1 MPRRASKHFGKLAF
15 GTAELASPETLSMTR
30 CHEFGVEALCEL
42 ATEILVAVA
51 AADDDQRFDAAPEL
65 VRRYWG
71 ISYTA
76 LGRQTP
82 PGLLGMGLL
91 PALMLLWMCLERVSV
106 LTHELALQNENSNW
120 PQVHEMV
127 VAWRD
132 CWGEGERAKMAQ
144 ARFSTLTGLT
154 RGTQRRAAYL
164 NSALIT
170 ALSIVQA

>member
-1 MPRRASKHFGKLAF
+1 MPRRIPKHFGRLAF
-15 GTAELASPETLSMTR
+15 GVAEMAAPASLSVTR

-42 ATEILVAVA
+42 ATELLIALAE
-51 AADDDQRFDAAPEL
+51 ADDDQRFDARPEL

-71 ISYTA
+71 ISYSS
-76 LGRQTP
+76 LGKETP
-82 PGLLGMGLL
+82 PGLRGMGAL

-106 LTHELALQNENSNW
+106 LTRELALQNENSNW

-132 CWGEGERAKMAQ
+132 CWGEGERARMAQ

-164 NSALIT
+164 NSALIA
-170 ALSIVQA
+170 ALSVVQA